1 MPSALAAA
9 FLATVLAGPG
19 TAPRGPPAAAVA
31 TPPLTDGEAR
41 GRALDYLGAIDS
53 PIPAAQWQAL
63 GPAGA
68 AALEE
73 VARNRA
79 AFPTR
84 RALALEGLS
93 AIGGPTAE
101 ATVLDLA
108 RDEGEP
114 FAVRSAAVRGAA
126 RLLPEGRLLAAL
138 RPMLAGAGPAQ
149 LKGAVAE
156 VLARRAPRSA
166 CALVRAE
173 AGKASRDDRAH
184 YGRALRACGR

>member
-9 FLATVLAGPG
+9 LLAAALAGPG
-19 TAPRGPPAAAVA
+19 TVRRGPPAAVP
-31 TPPLTDGEAR
+31 TPALPDAEAR
-41 GRALDYLGAIDS
+41 GRALDYLRTIDS
-53 PIPAAQWQAL
+53 PIAAEQWQAL

-73 VARNRA
+73 VARSGTA
-79 AFPTR
+79 LPTR

-93 AIGGPTAE
+93 AIGGPSAE
-101 ATVLDLA
+101 AAVLDLA
-108 RDEGEP
+108 RSEGEP

-138 RPMLAGAGPAQ
+138 RPLLAGAAPAQ

-156 VLARRAPRSA
+156 ALARRAPGSA

-173 AGKASRDDRAH
+173 AGKASPGDRAH
-184 YGRALRACGR
+184 FGRALRACER